1 MSEAVWVLTCNNQEQ
16 PPYKSFDVLAVAR
29 SREGI
34 DAYLRR
40 HWCDEECEMST
51 NEDGHIVERQM
62 FADGWGD
69 WDYPSPMDSPFVL
82 SVAAYEYEGIGDPA
96 NE

>member
-1 MSEAVWVLTCNNQEQ
+1 MSEAVWVLTCNDQEQ

-40 HWCDEECEMST
+40 HWCDEECEMRT
-51 NEDGHIVERQM
+51 NEDGHIVERIM
-62 FADGWGD
+62 FADGWGE
-69 WDYPSPMDSPFVL
+69 WGYRSPMDSPFVL
-82 SVAAYEYEGIGDPA
+82 SVAEYKLEQEEDSD